1 MTEYTHFPQER
12 VYFGEPFDEALM
24 REVDRHGERRVFLL
38 ASASLT
44 ANTDCVAQ
52 LQRVLG
58 SRYAGV
64 ATGMPSHTPRES
76 VLEMAAAARDADA
89 DLIVTFGGGSLTDA
103 GKMVRLCLQ
112 HNISEHEGFEPFRVV
127 IDANGRTY
135 RPQYA
140 APCVAQVTIPTTLS
154 AGEFGIA
161 AGCTDS
167 RAHEKQSYRH
177 EALIPQAVILNPEV
191 TVHTPQWLWL
201 STGMRAVDHC
211 VETICSPQSNDQSDG
226 AALNGLR
233 LLADG
238 LPRCMD
244 DPEDLESRLKCQI
257 GAWQSMEH
265 NQSGVSMG
273 ASHGIGHVLGG
284 TCNVPH
290 GHTSCVMLPATLRWN
305 VSVNAQRQALVS
317 AAMGHPGVPA
327 GDVIEDFVASLGQP
341 TRLSAV
347 GVSEEHFGE
356 VARHAMHDRYIHTN
370 PRPITSAED
379 IIQILEL
386 AR

>member
-1 MTEYTHFPQER
+1 MTVYTHFPQER
-12 VYFGEPFDEALM
+12 VYFGEPFDDAL
-24 REVDRHGERRVFLL
+24 RKEVDRHGEQRVFLL
-38 ASASLT
+38 ASATLSKD
-44 ANTDCVAQ
+44 TDCVAQ
-52 LQRVLG
+52 AQRVLG

-112 HNISEHEGFEPFRVV
+112 HNISKHEDFERFRIV
-127 IDANGRTY
+127 IDANGSTH

-140 APCVAQVTIPTTLS
+140 APSVDQVTIPTTLS

-167 RAHEKQSYRH
+167 RAHAKQSYRH
-177 EALIPQAVILNPEV
+177 EALIPRAVILNAEV

-211 VETICSPQSNDQSDG
+211 VETICSPQSNFQSDG

-238 LPRCMD
+238 LPRCMN
-244 DPEDLESRLKCQI
+244 DPEDLEARLKCQI

-317 AAMGHPGVPA
+317 AAMGRPGVPA

-347 GVSEEHFGE
+347 GVSEEHFEE

-370 PRPITSAED
+370 PRPITTTED
-379 IIQILEL
+379 VLHILAL